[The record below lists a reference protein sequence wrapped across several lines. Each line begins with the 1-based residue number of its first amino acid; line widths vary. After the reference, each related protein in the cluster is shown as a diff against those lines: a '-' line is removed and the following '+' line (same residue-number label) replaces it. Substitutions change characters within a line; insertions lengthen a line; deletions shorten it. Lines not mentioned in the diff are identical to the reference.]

1 MLREMSGGHWDY
13 LQHRLYDVVD
23 DIDEMVEK
31 NGKEKTEEEMKAE
44 PWISPDW
51 YKEYPKD
58 RFHYEYPPE
67 IIEEFKRASIII
79 AQAEVYMQRIDWLLS
94 GDDGNESFLR
104 RLKDDLQQLK
114 TKRIGD

>member
-51 YKEYPKD
+51 YKEYPQD